1 MADLN
6 PLIRMRKH
14 IVDQKQKFLAELY
27 RQAEEL
33 EGQKTA
39 LQTQLEDERANM
51 DAMDEHLR
59 LEAMTHFGLYAQ
71 GVRTRISDI
80 DGSIEQLEMRIEVA
94 RADMSQ
100 AYNELKKIEITQ
112 ERREDEETKALNKK
126 ESAELDD
133 IAIEGFRRK
142 QEEGA

>member
-1 MADLN
+1 MTDLN
-6 PLIRMRKH
+6 PLIRMKKH

-33 EGQKTA
+33 EGQKKA
-39 LQTQLEDERANM
+39 LEDQLEEERVKM
-51 DAMDEHLR
+51 EGMEEQLR

-71 GVRTRISDI
+71 GVRTRVEQIEN
-80 DGSIEQLEMRIEVA
+80 SIKQLEVHIDAAREDMRIA
-94 RADMSQ
+94 F
-100 AYNELKKIEITQ
+100 NELKKVEITQ
-112 ERREDEETKALNKK
+112 ERREDEERKAINKK

-142 QEEGA
+142 QEEA